1 MRASEKL
8 TVESS
13 ELRDSSRVER
23 EVVAVYDTI
32 METTTIHIQ
41 TNEAGDTLKVAQ
53 VTERDRIRDRAQ
65 VKDQHERVVMK
76 TDTVYVAIR
85 DSTDVKEKGMKVQ
98 ETGTKSNFVS
108 TLKWIFWILVCVIVL
123 VIVFKVTNLINLL
136 K

>member
-8 TVESS
+8 KVESS
-13 ELRDSSRVER
+13 GLRDSSRVER

-85 DSTDVKEKGMKVQ
+85 DSTAEQVV
-98 ETGTKSNFVS
+98 
-108 TLKWIFWILVCVIVL
+108 
-123 VIVFKVTNLINLL
+123 
-136 K
+136 